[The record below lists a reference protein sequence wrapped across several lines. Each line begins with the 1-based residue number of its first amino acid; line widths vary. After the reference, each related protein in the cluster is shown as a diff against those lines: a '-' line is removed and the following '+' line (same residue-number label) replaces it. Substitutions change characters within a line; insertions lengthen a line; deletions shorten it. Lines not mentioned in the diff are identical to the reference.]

1 MLLWPVVALGS
12 EADAIEPQR
21 VADHGHPLLTTV
33 ILLSGA
39 QQIDDSAITSL

>member
-1 MLLWPVVALGS
+1 MLLWPVVGLSS

-21 VADHGHPLLTTV
+21 VGDHGHLLLTTV

-39 QQIDDSAITSL
+39 QRIDDSTITNL